1 MLSDD
6 YRTTITD
13 ELMRQRISATRN
25 YCIVILKAGPKK
37 NEEGAEKI
45 IWEHG
50 RRNFALRADGMLSIV
65 CPISDGS
72 NVSGIGIFNAP
83 VEEVTKI
90 MDEDPAVQAG
100 VLIYETHACRG
111 FPGDSLPK

>member
-1 MLSDD
+1 MLSDN
-6 YRTTITD
+6 YKTTITD
-13 ELMRQRISATRN
+13 ESMRQRISAARN

-50 RRNFALRADGMLSIV
+50 RRNFALRADGVLSIV

-100 VLIYETHACRG
+100 VLIYETHPCRA

>member
-6 YRTTITD
+6 YKTTITD
-13 ELMRQRISATRN
+13 ESMRQRISATRN

-50 RRNFALRADGMLSIV
+50 RRNFALRADGVLSIV

-83 VEEVTKI
+83 VEEVKKI